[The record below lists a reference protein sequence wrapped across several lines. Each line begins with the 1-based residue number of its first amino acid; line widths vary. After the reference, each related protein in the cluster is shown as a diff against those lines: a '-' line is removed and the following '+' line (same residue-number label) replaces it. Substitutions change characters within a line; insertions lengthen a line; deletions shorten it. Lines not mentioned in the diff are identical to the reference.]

1 MQTKNNTIL
10 ITGSTSGIGLAF
22 AEEFI
27 RLGNKV
33 IICGRRQDRL
43 SRIQEKHSGIAA
55 RTCDITEGRRTR
67 STGGMGGNASPGSEC
82 AYKQCRRAVAY
93 RPYPT
98 C

>member
-22 AEEFI
+22 AEEFYKI
-27 RLGNKV
+27 RQQSNHLWQKAGQALPHP
-33 IICGRRQDRL
+33 GETQWH
-43 SRIQEKHSGIAA
+43 SRTNM
-55 RTCDITEGRRTR
+55 RYNEGRRTR